1 MSWSTVFDVLGA
13 IATLAGAT
21 LALIASIGL
30 ARFRNLFMRMHAATK
45 PQTLGLFLIL
55 GGLALTLRTWSAFG
69 TLVLVAVAQ
78 ALTAPVSAH
87 MLSRAAYR
95 AGLVDPS
102 DYDVD
107 ELDTALRNTPPDHP
121 LHH

>member
-1 MSWSTVFDVLGA
+1 MSWTTLLDVLGA

-30 ARFRNLFMRMHAATK
+30 VRFQNLFMRMHAATK

-69 TLVLVAVAQ
+69 TLILVAVAQ

-95 AGLVDPS
+95 AGLVSPS
-102 DYDVD
+102 DYDTD
-107 ELDTALRNTPPDHP
+107 ELDQALRETPPDHP

>member
-1 MSWSTVFDVLGA
+1 MSWGTLLDVLGA
-13 IATLAGAT
+13 IATLAGAS

-30 ARFRNLFMRMHAATK
+30 ARFENLFMRMHAATK

-95 AGLVDPS
+95 AGLVKPS
-102 DYDVD
+102 DYDTD
-107 ELDTALRNTPPDHP
+107 ELDEALRETPPDHP